1 MTRHIVRAA
10 VVVTTTTVI
19 LAPAS
24 AALAGS
30 GPAFGQHV
38 VECAQTV
45 GFSATHN
52 PGMHQG
58 AAGWDGMTC
67 DG

>member
-1 MTRHIVRAA
+1 MRHVIRTATVVATTA
-10 VVVTTTTVI
+10 VM
-19 LAPAS
+19 LMPAS

-30 GPAFGQHV
+30 GPEFGQHV
-38 VECAQTV
+38 VDCAQTV
-45 GFSATHN
+45 GFSGAHN
-52 PGMHQG
+52 PGMHHG